1 MTEKNTKESES
12 LQTFDPDSFETDF
25 WKESEVRAGW
35 DDLEPGRALASRP
48 VTITKKMIRRF
59 ASAIGDNNPLY
70 FDQAYAEK
78 TRFKGIIAPPSI
90 HALFLFACTG
100 HDHFMRTPGTI
111 NMGQNWWLHRP
122 VRPGDTITLE
132 SRCLDKLIRKGKTF
146 AIHDNV
152 FRNQHGEVVFSG
164 RGWTMRPY

>member
-1 MTEKNTKESES
+1 MNGEKTNDPRP
-12 LQTFDPDSFETDF
+12 LAAFDSDSFETDF
-25 WKESEVRAGW
+25 WKESETRAGW
-35 DDLEPGRALASRP
+35 DDLEPGQTLASRP
-48 VTITKKMIRRF
+48 VTITREMIQRF
-59 ASAIGDNNPLY
+59 ARAIGDDNPLY
-70 FDQAYAEK
+70 FDEAYAQK
-78 TRFKGIIAPPSI
+78 TRFQGIVAPPSI

-122 VRPGDTITLE
+122 VRPGDIITLE
-132 SRCLDKLIRKGKTF
+132 TRCLDKLIRKGKTY

-152 FRNQHGEVVFSG
+152 FRNQQGEVVCSG

>member
-1 MTEKNTKESES
+1 MKKTTGESES
-12 LQTFDPDSFETDF
+12 LEAFDPDSFETDF
-25 WKESEVRAGW
+25 WKDAQARAGW
-35 DDLEPGRALASRP
+35 DDLEPGRTLTSRP
-48 VTITKKMIRRF
+48 VTITKEMIQRF
-59 ASAIGDNNPLY
+59 ARAIGDNNPLY
-70 FDQAYAEK
+70 FNETYAKK

-122 VRPGDTITLE
+122 VRPGDTLTLE
-132 SRCLDKLIRKGKTF
+132 SRCLDKLIRKGRIF

-152 FRNQHGEVVFSG
+152 FRNQNDEVVFSG